1 MQNHV
6 TEFLYQNII
15 AFLVILFITFINGQ
29 SYPFVGNLV
38 WLPVGAVSLCYLLFG
53 FRIVIAVFIA
63 ISFSAHLGDVT
74 VFPGHNLI
82 HLVGTLAPLV
92 AIASMKFF
100 KLSYFFDGGKIVFQ
114 HLLFLGL
121 LTALYNTLMK
131 FFAYSYL
138 ASASG
143 GSLSIDALQFIKN
156 YLIGDILGSLIILF
170 FAALVIVPG
179 IRYFA
184 PKLVPSDYKSK

>member
-63 ISFSAHLGDVT
+63 ISISAHLGDYT
-74 VFPGHNLI
+74 QFPGHNLI
-82 HLVGTLAPLV
+82 HVVGTLAPLL

-114 HLLFLGL
+114 HLLFLGI
-121 LTALYNTLMK
+121 LTALFNTLMK

-138 ASASG
+138 ALASG
-143 GSLSIDALQFIKN
+143 GSVSIDALQFIKN
-156 YLIGDILGSLIILF
+156 
-170 FAALVIVPG
+170 
-179 IRYFA
+179 
-184 PKLVPSDYKSK
+184 